1 MTLDLTQHAAKR
13 CQQRAIPPL
22 VVDLVMRFGRR
33 ERAIGG
39 AEKVF
44 LDQRARRQ
52 VERYVGARFV
62 KTLERHLDVYLVVGE
77 GDRVITAAHR
87 LERIK
92 HH

>member
-1 MTLDLTQHAAKR
+1 MNALTQHAAKR

-33 ERAIGG
+33 EYAGG
-39 AEKVF
+39 GVEKVF
-44 LDQRARRQ
+44 LDQPARKQ
-52 VERYVGARFV
+52 LQRYVGPRFI
-62 KTLERHLDVYLVVGE
+62 KNLMQHLDIYLVVGA
-77 GDRVITAAHR
+77 GDTVITAAHR